1 MLRYVIKRVLL
12 VIPTLLGAAA
22 LVFVLMRLIPGD
34 VCVMRLGSSGGT
46 FDPKA
51 IALCHAELGMERPLL
66 IQFIDFV
73 WGCMRLDFG
82 TSMWSGQP
90 VTTEI
95 MARLPISVEIAIL
108 ATVVAI
114 AIAIPLGTISAVKQ
128 NTWIDYAVRV
138 FAIENRY
145 PEVAN
150 RLCCC
155 KTHSGGECCTRV
167 ATCGGEL
174 IGCFCAFPS
183 VPGARQFSSRPIP
196 LSRAKRTTFVSP

>member
-1 MLRYVIKRVLL
+1 MIKASVIVF
-12 VIPTLLGAAA
+12 TLIFAA
-22 LVFVLMRLIPGD
+22 L
-34 VCVMRLGSSGGT
+34 SS
-46 FDPKA
+46 
-51 IALCHAELGMERPLL
+51 
-66 IQFIDFV
+66 
-73 WGCMRLDFG
+73 
-82 TSMWSGQP
+82 
-90 VTTEI
+90 VTTKASC
-95 MARLPISVEIAIL
+95 ARQSDNAECSPVLVGGEVPR
-108 ATVVAI
+108 
-114 AIAIPLGTISAVKQ
+114 
-128 NTWIDYAVRV
+128 IDT
-138 FAIENRY
+138 

>member
-1 MLRYVIKRVLL
+1 
-12 VIPTLLGAAA
+12 
-22 LVFVLMRLIPGD
+22 
-34 VCVMRLGSSGGT
+34 
-46 FDPKA
+46 
-51 IALCHAELGMERPLL
+51 MERPLL

-108 ATVVAI
+108 AAVVAI

-138 FAIENRY
+138 FAIEKSIRRRS
-145 PEVAN
+145 P
-150 RLCCC
+150 
-155 KTHSGGECCTRV
+155 
-167 ATCGGEL
+167 
-174 IGCFCAFPS
+174 IGCVA
-183 VPGARQFSSRPIP
+183 VRHTVGASAA
-196 LSRAKRTTFVSP
+196 LE